1 MKISFLEA
9 VDRYTILLIKK
20 LHKLDCG
27 AEFKELREEM
37 KGVDSVIITQFLS
50 INKKMWALEDEISA
64 TQDLTEIGRL
74 YLELRELTKE
84 RAKLKRDPKK
94 Y

>member
-1 MKISFLEA
+1 MKMSFLES

-20 LHKLDCG
+20 LHKLDCD

-37 KGVDSVIITQFLS
+37 KGVDSALITQFLS
-50 INKKMWALEDEISA
+50 INKKMWALEDQISA
-64 TQDLTEIGRL
+64 EEDLTEVGRL
-74 YLELRELTKE
+74 YLELRKFTKE
-84 RAKLKRDPKK
+84 RAALKKDPKK